1 MAFMFDEKRI
11 RANTI
16 RHTDRSGALRFL
28 LGGIGTGNVSL
39 DSRGRLCDFEWF
51 NAPAKG
57 FLVPYTFFAIWSQIG
72 SAQPD
77 ARVLEAAAPGPY
89 TVMDYA
95 AGGMPCLPRFESS
108 EFESNYPF
116 ANIKFLRGGSQ
127 LDISLEAFTPFIPLD
142 ADDSGIP
149 GAVLR
154 YRVHNK
160 SQSPATVSIAGSL
173 SNVCGL
179 DYFDGIEKLFLNG
192 KAANEEFRADGLAG
206 ISMRAEGVAERDFS
220 YGTMSIAASGIDGV
234 TIKPTWLD
242 GGWWDGAEEFWQ
254 DFRTDGDISPA
265 KEHGGV
271 GSVVTATVG
280 RAVGSVAVKKRIG
293 PDETAEFEFFLTW
306 HFPNR
311 WHAWWPDGH
320 RLHEDYTPASTIKNY
335 YATRFADAVAAAR
348 YLHGNLPRLERDSRN
363 FSNALYSSTIDRD
376 ILDALASTLTV
387 IRSTTCFRVE
397 DGTFYAW
404 EGCFNT
410 AGSCA
415 GNCTHVWNYAQSLA
429 FLFPDLERSMRLT
442 EFLVETDSDGLMAFR
457 AKRKLDGQA
466 WDMLPAADGQ
476 LGCVLR
482 VFREWRLSGDDDFL
496 RSVWKKLVP
505 ALNYAF
511 NAWDKNGDFV
521 LDGCQHNTYDIEF
534 HGVTSMTN
542 CIFFAALKAAAVMAA
557 HLGEKE
563 LAAYWEKAGREG
575 AEKMDAMLWNGEYYI
590 QNISNEDLEKY
601 RYQFGAGCLSDQLFG
616 QQLAHV
622 YGLGHIL
629 PPEHVKRAA
638 YSIYRYN
645 FARDLSEHHSV
656 QRGYAFQGESGLV
669 LCTWPKGGRPSQPFV
684 YSDEVWTGIEYTV
697 ASLLIYEGYIE
708 EAVEIVRA
716 VRKRYDGVK
725 RSPFNEIE
733 CGNHYSRSLASWSM
747 LTALSGYRFD
757 LPNKRISF
765 APKVSQN
772 DFSCFFSTGSAW
784 GVYRQRRMKDGTM
797 KAEAIPL
804 YGRMDGVIAETESK

>member
-1 MAFMFDEKRI
+1 MIYPFDEERI

-16 RHTDRSGALRFL
+16 RHTDSSGALRFL

-51 NAPAKG
+51 NAPAKD
-57 FLVPYTFFAIWSQIG
+57 FRIPYTFFAIWSQIG
-72 SAQPD
+72 DEQAD
-77 ARVLEAAAPGPY
+77 ARVLEAANPGPY

-95 AGGMPCLPRFESS
+95 AGGVPCLPRFESS
-108 EFESNYPF
+108 EFTSNYPF
-116 ANIKFLRGGSQ
+116 ANIRFLRDGSQ
-127 LDISLEAFTPFIPLD
+127 LDVSLEAFTPFIPLN

-160 SQSPATVSIAGSL
+160 SQSSATVSVAGSM

-179 DYFDGIEKLFLNG
+179 GYFDGIEKLFLKG
-192 KAANEEFRADGLAG
+192 KAVNEEFRDDKLTG
-206 ISMRAEGVAERDFS
+206 ISMRVEDVAETDFS
-220 YGTMSIAASGIDGV
+220 YGTMTIAASGTGEV
-234 TIKPTWLD
+234 TLKSTWLD

-254 DFRTDGDISPA
+254 DFRSDGEIAPA
-265 KEHGGV
+265 KEQDSI
-271 GSVVTATVG
+271 GSIVTATGG
-280 RAVGSVAVKKRIG
+280 RAVASVAVKRRIEPG
-293 PDETAEFEFFLTW
+293 GTAEFEFFLTW

-320 RLHEDYTPASTIKNY
+320 RLHEDYTPAATIKNY
-335 YATRFADAVAAAR
+335 FAARFPDAVSATR
-348 YLHGNLPRLERDSRN
+348 YLHKNLPRLERDSRN

-376 ILDALASTLTV
+376 IIDALASTITV
-387 IRSTTCFRVE
+387 IRSNTCFRVE

-404 EGCFNT
+404 EGSFNT
-410 AGSCA
+410 AGSCP

-429 FLFPDLERSMRLT
+429 FLFPELERSMRLT
-442 EFLVETDSDGLMAFR
+442 EFLVETDRDGMMAFR

-496 RSVWKKLVP
+496 RSVWEKLVS

-511 NAWDKNGDFV
+511 KVWDSNGDFV

-534 HGVTSMTN
+534 HGITSMTN
-542 CIFFAALKAAAVMAA
+542 GIFFAALKAAAVMAE

-575 AEKMDAMLWNGEYYI
+575 AEKMDALLWNGEYYI
-590 QNISNEDLEKY
+590 QKISDGDLEKY
-601 RYQFGAGCLSDQLFG
+601 RYQFGTGCLSDQLFG

-629 PPEHVKRAA
+629 PPEHVKKAA
-638 YSIYRYN
+638 CSIYRYN
-645 FARDLSEHHSV
+645 FVQNLSEHHSV
-656 QRGYAFQGESGLV
+656 QRGYAGHGESGLL

-684 YSDEVWTGIEYTV
+684 YSDEVWTGIEYMV
-697 ASLLIYEGYIE
+697 ASLLIYEGYVE

-733 CGNHYSRSLASWSM
+733 CGNHYARSLASWSM
-747 LTALSGYRFD
+747 LTALSGFQFD
-757 LPNKRISF
+757 LPSKRISF
-765 APKVSQN
+765 APKVSQDN
-772 DFSCFFSTGSAW
+772 FSCFFSTGNAW
-784 GVYRQRRMKDGTM
+784 GVYSRHNAEDGTT
-797 KAEAIPL
+797 KAEAVPL
-804 YGRMDGVIAETESK
+804 YGEMDGVVITPH